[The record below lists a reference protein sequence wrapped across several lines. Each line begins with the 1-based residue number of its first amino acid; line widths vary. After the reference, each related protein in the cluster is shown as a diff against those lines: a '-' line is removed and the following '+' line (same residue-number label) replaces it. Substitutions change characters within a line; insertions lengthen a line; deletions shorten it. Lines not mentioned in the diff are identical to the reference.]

1 MANWIVGHQRFA
13 SDDTKKKEPYV
24 CFPKSSGRSTNGSM
38 NKEQPM
44 VRAAGLGDLD
54 VLVAGNLALAE
65 ETERVRLDA
74 DTLRQGIRALL
85 ESRAPGRY
93 WVAELEGRV
102 VGQLLITF
110 EWSDWRNRMVWWIQS
125 VYVMPNVR
133 GRGVLRTLYDATRRE
148 ALASGSGGLRLY
160 VDTTNVRAQKVY
172 AALGMSG
179 DHYRVFEEM
188 FAEPLSSADISDR

>member
-1 MANWIVGHQRFA
+1 
-13 SDDTKKKEPYV
+13 
-24 CFPKSSGRSTNGSM
+24 M
-38 NKEQPM
+38 NNEQPM

-54 VLVAGNLALAE
+54 VLVAGNLALAK

-85 ESRAPGRY
+85 ESREPGQY

-188 FAEPLSSADISDR
+188 FAEPLRSADISDR